1 MTINVTV
8 KPRQDDL
15 FDIWVGDE
23 GDHFVASSQG
33 YANVEDAERI
43 VRRMWPPIALPKFDG
58 PVVYAPEVGD
68 TAVTG
73 VVDIPMEYAQAT
85 VNLLRLLTE
94 PVVLTVTYRD
104 GTSKTERLR

>member
-1 MTINVTV
+1 MTIQVTV

-15 FDIWVGDE
+15 YDIYVGDE
-23 GDHFVASSQG
+23 GDHFVNSDQG
-33 YANVEDAERI
+33 YANVEDAER
-43 VRRMWPPIALPKFDG
+43 VARRLWPPLALPKFDG

-85 VNLLRLLTE
+85 IDLLRMLAE